1 MEWKELEGHVRDL
14 ASCHWASAAN
24 PETINGV
31 RFDCVIKK
39 HSDYWII
46 IEISKEET
54 LDKLRTDIAKVAAV
68 RPYLFSRSIYAEC
81 YFVCNHPTEQMRV
94 TGEGDNLR
102 VMSVEELRGL
112 LLGYDSYFNLRSK
125 QPFGSAIDWRSGERD
140 KSEYVTVEYSSIDGK
155 RSYTV
160 SEISDLLHRGE
171 KILLLGDYGTGKSRC
186 IQETFFALHNAAVT
200 NWRFPIAIDL
210 RENWG
215 VRRGHELL
223 RRHFDDQGASEV
235 GESALRLLGSKRMI
249 LLIDGFD
256 EIASQ
261 TWSNDPVILRNIR
274 RQSLAAVSDLLKR
287 VNCGVLI
294 TGREHYFNS
303 SEEMFQCLGLNPRGT
318 HVLTCAQE
326 FTEVEVRQYLKRLD
340 GVKTVPEWLPK
351 RPLIC
356 QILSDIEPD
365 VLNDL
370 VTNETG
376 EVRFWSAAVQAVC
389 EREASIKS
397 ILDATVINDVLVG
410 VARLT
415 RTKARDVGPL
425 STREINDVFHAVTGA
440 PPNDETAVILQ
451 RLPLLGRVEAQ
462 SSDRQF
468 IDTYFLDGLRAEDV
482 CREVFRQDESILS
495 EAWRNPL
502 RQFGIRVLAH
512 EISLSADITGFIRF
526 LRRSCNGPNRVL
538 GGDLVS
544 AILSANDGTFAFDGI
559 SLSESHISCLDLSG
573 SRLSGIE
580 IYDSIIDELVIAE
593 AHPSDVRIRACL
605 IGKVDGVS
613 EAAGLPTWISGNEV
627 GEYIRVNT
635 VTRIKQA
642 KLSLEQKV
650 FVTIIKKTFFQPGAG
665 RKEEALLRGLGSPQ
679 LKRSS
684 EKILK
689 MLCREGILKTTK
701 GKEGILYIPQRSYAH
716 RMAEILKELTLS
728 EDDLWKRLRATD

>member
-1 MEWKELEGHVRDL
+1 MEWQQLEEHVRDL
-14 ASCHWASAAN
+14 ASCHWASDAK

-31 RFDCVIKK
+31 RFDCVIRKL
-39 HSDYWII
+39 SDFWII

-68 RPYLFSRSIYAEC
+68 RPYLFSQSIYAQC
-81 YFVCNHPTEQMRV
+81 FFVCNNPTEQMRV
-94 TGEGDNLR
+94 TGEGDKVR
-102 VMSVEELRGL
+102 VMSVQELRGL
-112 LLGYDSYFNLRSK
+112 LIGYDSYFNLRSK
-125 QPFGSAIDWRSGERD
+125 QPFGSSVDWRSGESD
-140 KSEYVTVEYSSIDGK
+140 KTEYVTVKYSSTDGK
-155 RSYTV
+155 HSYT
-160 SEISDLLHRGE
+160 ISDISNLLNRGE
-171 KILLLGDYGTGKSRC
+171 KIILLGDYGMGKSRC
-186 IQETFFALHNAAVT
+186 IQETFFALHDDAIAH
-200 NWRFPIAIDL
+200 WRFPIAIDL

-223 RRHFDDQGASEV
+223 LRHFDDLGTSEV
-235 GESALRLLGSKRMI
+235 GKTALRLLGNKRMI

-287 VNCGVLI
+287 VDCGVLI
-294 TGREHYFNS
+294 TGREYYFNS
-303 SEEMFQCLGLNPRGT
+303 SGEMFQCLGLDPRVT

-326 FTEVEVRQYLKRLD
+326 FTESEIHEYLKRLH
-340 GVKTVPEWLPK
+340 GMTKIPEWLPK

-356 QILSDIEPD
+356 QILSDLKPD

-370 VTNETG
+370 MTTESG
-376 EVRFWSAAVQAVC
+376 EVRFWSAAVEAIC

-397 ILDATVINDVLVG
+397 ILDATVIKDVLVG

-462 SSDRQF
+462 TSDRQF
-468 IDTYFLDGLRAEDV
+468 VDTYFLDGLRAEDV
-482 CREVFRQDESILS
+482 CRGIFGQDESLLS
-495 EAWRNPL
+495 ETWYNPL
-502 RQFGIRVLAH
+502 YHFGIRVLSH
-512 EISLSADITGFIRF
+512 EISLSPEITGLIRF
-526 LRRSCNGPNRVL
+526 LRRSCAGSNRVL

-544 AILSANDGTFAFDGI
+544 AILSANDGTFAFGGI
-559 SLSESHISCLDLSG
+559 SLSESHISCLDLSE

-580 IYDSIIDELVIAE
+580 IFNSFIDELIITQ
-593 AHPSDVRIRACL
+593 AHPIDVEIRNCI

-613 EAAGLPTWISGNEV
+613 EAAGLPTWISDNEV
-627 GEYIRVNT
+627 DKYVRVNT

-642 KLSLEQKV
+642 KLSSEQKV
-650 FVTIIKKTFFQPGAG
+650 FVTIIKKTFFQPGSG

-684 EKILK
+684 QKILK
-689 MLCREGILKTTK
+689 MLIREGILKTTK
-701 GKEGILYIPQRSYAH
+701 GKEGTLYIPQRSYAH
-716 RMAEILKELTLS
+716 RMSEILKELTLS
-728 EDDLWKRLRATD
+728 KDTLWKYLKATD